1 MRSSHAHVVKA
12 SGLRW
17 LALMLL
23 VPLPWSA
30 RVWALPFLTRLCPS
44 QRYNEERGRAH
55 RMLTNRARQMVWLV
69 ARWLPGRDVV
79 VTADS
84 SFAALELLEAST
96 RRWPW

>member
-1 MRSSHAHVVKA
+1 
-12 SGLRW
+12 
-17 LALMLL
+17 MLL